1 VYIEPA
7 WQRQASVC
15 VEESETALGT
25 DKDIKLGD

>member
-1 VYIEPA
+1 V
-7 WQRQASVC
+7 SVC